1 MLIES
6 DFLLRIVE
14 FLHSCKWMF
23 NFLNTEYVKGEV
35 LLKNYDF
42 LTLLDDESVDLNSFI
57 SLKCPD
63 ESHPRE
69 LQQLVRKINEFTL
82 AFELIDCGD
91 IKPVKRISVKKQ
103 YEIENVA
110 QVSCS

>member
-1 MLIES
+1 MLIER
-6 DFLLRIVE
+6 DFLPRVVE

-23 NFLNTEYVKGEV
+23 NVLNTEYVKEEV
-35 LLKNYDF
+35 LLKNHGF
-42 LTLLDDESVDLNSFI
+42 LSLLDCESVDLNTFI

-63 ESHPRE
+63 ATHPIE
-69 LQQLVRKINEFTL
+69 LQQLVRSINEFTL
-82 AFELIDCGD
+82 AFEFVDCGD

-110 QVSCS
+110 EVS